1 MSRTAKLRDAL
12 QQALRKERFQ
22 AALGVYDQL
31 AEAEPTEPRWPHRK
45 GDLLRRL
52 NDDVSAVRAFERA
65 VDLYATQGFVARAAA
80 LAKVILQI
88 DPSRRDIL
96 ERVDAEAAQRLHR
109 EARKSTV
116 HAAADEHG
124 TLQAAAKALE
134 RAEPVDETDDDFFPE
149 IDESAAIELVLTPAE
164 LAPPPLP
171 PRMSLIELDPSE
183 LEVIEDDVLFVDV
196 EELPRRRTAEDL
208 AALPATPLLAELPRP
223 VLQRLLAEAELREL
237 EAGAF
242 LIEVG
247 QPSDALFLVVEGGVS
262 VHVPGSTE
270 APIVLGEGEL
280 VGESCLLD
288 EVSRRADVV
297 VAPGGVSAL
306 RIAKSTLDALV
317 DEHPPLHDLLLELL
331 GRRLLANLLLT
342 SPVFAG
348 FDADTKRELAA
359 LFQLRSASKDT
370 VLVERGKRGDGL
382 YCVLL
387 GALEARGERSKRLG
401 PGTVLG
407 QRSLITRQPS
417 SVDVICVTDTLL
429 LRLPAARFSELAA
442 TYPPVLMYLSE
453 LATGPIDDAIG

>member
-12 QQALRKERFQ
+12 QQALRKERFP
-22 AALGVYDQL
+22 AALAVYDQL

-52 NDDVSAVRAFERA
+52 NDDASAVRAFERA

-96 ERVDAEAAQRLHR
+96 ERVDPEAAQRLHR

-116 HAAADEHG
+116 DAGPRGQPRTIDEHG
-124 TLQAAAKALE
+124 TLQAAT
-134 RAEPVDETDDDFFPE
+134 DEDDFFPE

-196 EELPRRRTAEDL
+196 EELPHRRTAEDL
-208 AALPATPLLAELPRP
+208 AALPATPLLAELPKP

-247 QPSDALFLVVEGGVS
+247 QPSDALFLLVEGRVS
-262 VHVPGSTE
+262 VHVPGSTD
-270 APIVLGEGEL
+270 APIELGEGEL

-306 RIAKSTLDALV
+306 RVAKSTLDALV
-317 DEHPPLHDLLLELL
+317 DEHPPLHELLLELL

-348 FDADTKRELAA
+348 FDADTKRELAG

-370 VLVERGKRGDGL
+370 VLVEHGKRGDGL

-387 GALEARGERSKRLG
+387 GALEARGERTKRLG

-417 SVDVICVTDTLL
+417 SVDVVCVTDALL
-429 LRLPAARFSELAA
+429 LRLPAARFNELAA

-453 LATGPIDDAIG
+453 LAAGPIDDAIG